1 MKGMLTSC
9 FGIKTSKSRSC
20 MICIDVEKHVLWIF
34 MSFRAKASGFFDV
47 EVNLSSVD
55 DGTIVKSMPK

>member
-1 MKGMLTSC
+1 
-9 FGIKTSKSRSC
+9 

-34 MSFRAKASGFFDV
+34 VSFRAKASGFFDV